1 MANTSSAKKALR
13 VSARR
18 KVVNSKNTLSFRVA
32 KKEVLKAVE
41 SGKTAK
47 AKKLLVDA
55 YSKLDIAAKKG
66 TLHKNT
72 ASRYKSRL
80 AIQVNKIAK
89 Q

>member
-18 KVVNSKNTLSFRVA
+18 KVVNSKNTLNFRIA
-32 KKEVLKAVE
+32 KKEVMKAVE

-47 AKKLLVDA
+47 AKKLLVEA

-80 AIQVNKIAK
+80 AVQVNKISK
-89 Q
+89 

>member
-66 TLHKNT
+66 TLHKNA

>member
-18 KVVNSKNTLSFRVA
+18 KIVNSKNTLNFRVA
-32 KKEVLKAVE
+32 KKEVLKAVVA
-41 SGKTAK
+41 GKPAK
-47 AKKLLVDA
+47 AKKLLVEA

-80 AIQVNKIAK
+80 ATQVNKISK
-89 Q
+89 

>member
-18 KVVNSKNTLSFRVA
+18 KVVNSKNTLNFRVA

-47 AKKLLVDA
+47 AKKLLVEA

-80 AIQVNKIAK
+80 AIQVNKIGK
-89 Q
+89 